1 MDGCNHHLDGHEF
14 GSTLGFGDGQG
25 GLMCYGSWGRK
36 ESVTTERLNRTDEF
50 TSQEEKKRKLRLDL
64 WERQFEGQMKEPEF
78 FKSYCE
84 EGLL

>member
-36 ESVTTERLNRTDEF
+36 ELDMTEGWN
-50 TSQEEKKRKLRLDL
+50 
-64 WERQFEGQMKEPEF
+64 
-78 FKSYCE
+78 
-84 EGLL
+84 

>member
-1 MDGCNHHLDGHEF
+1 
-14 GSTLGFGDGQG
+14 
-25 GLMCYGSWGRK
+25 MCYGSWGRK